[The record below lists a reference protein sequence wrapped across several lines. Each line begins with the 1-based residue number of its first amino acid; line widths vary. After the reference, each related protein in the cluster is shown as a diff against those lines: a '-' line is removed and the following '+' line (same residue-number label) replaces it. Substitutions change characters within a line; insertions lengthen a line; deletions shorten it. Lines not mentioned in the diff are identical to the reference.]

1 MGGIS
6 IWQLLIILMYV
17 LPCILSLMSKKV
29 SGDQKIIWF
38 LMSFVLWWIGYF
50 IYYFVVV
57 RKIKNTE
64 Q

>member
-6 IWQLLIILMYV
+6 IWQILIILMLI

-29 SGDQKIIWF
+29 SGDQKVIWF
-38 LMSFVLWWIGYF
+38 LMSFALWWVGYL

-57 RKIKNTE
+57 RKIAKA
-64 Q
+64 